1 MVWNARLPAL
11 AMAGAALLLADALV
25 APASAQEE
33 CKNDLVTVSGRT
45 KFRPFTKTRELEG
58 RGAAFADAVPNWR
71 RQVSTRCG
79 EAWDRWT
86 KAKDTTFTCEPTKT
100 GKIIGSSFIGCTIS
114 GRPCFYPDPDDE
126 KRGSV
131 AQKRDRDRDGDDD
144 RGRDDDRDR
153 DDSKSRDRDG
163 RLPRPR
169 RDRTGMARRRARQA
183 QAGRPHRA
191 RETPW
196 SRATGARWRGR
207 TIWPPRAGGR
217 RPAPIAARWRD
228 RTISPPGATVP
239 KRAAGGAW
247 RRASATCTAAVRVR
261 AYY

>member
-11 AMAGAALLLADALV
+11 AMAGAALLMADALV

-58 RGAAFADAVPNWR
+58 RGAAFADAVANWR
-71 RQVSTRCG
+71 REVSTRFG

-86 KAKDTTFTCEPTKT
+86 KAKDTTFTCAPTKT

-131 AQKRDRDRDGDDD
+131 AQKRDRDGDDD

-153 DDSKSRDRDG
+153 DDSKSRDRDRDG
-163 RLPRPR
+163 Y
-169 RDRTGMARRRARQA
+169 RDRDRDGYRDGARDKRRRAALIAREKHLWSRAYRREMAQQDYLAAARRRAETRAYRREMARQDYL
-183 QAGRPHRA
+183 
-191 RETPW
+191 
-196 SRATGARWRGR
+196 
-207 TIWPPRAGGR
+207 
-217 RPAPIAARWRD
+217 AARRD
-228 RTISPPGATVP
+228 RAEARG
-239 KRAAGGAW
+239 W
-247 RRASATCTAAVRVR
+247 RRVEARQRYLQRLQYGYAR